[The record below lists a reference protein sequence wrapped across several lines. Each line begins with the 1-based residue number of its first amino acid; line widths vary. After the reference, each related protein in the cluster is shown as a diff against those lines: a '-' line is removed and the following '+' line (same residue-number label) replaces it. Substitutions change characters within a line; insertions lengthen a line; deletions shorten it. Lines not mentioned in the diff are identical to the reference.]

1 MGTMAGGWGGDCM
14 NATALYISDERDT
27 CDCCGKTGLKR
38 VVVMRLDDLSLAYWG
53 TICAS
58 RNSGKDQRAIKNEI
72 KQARENRVNE
82 AREHL
87 FKTEAYK
94 VWCDKRIELYAKSKG
109 KWPQSWWDRE
119 MAPFIDALETEKSIV
134 AEHYRINFH
143 DL

>member
-1 MGTMAGGWGGDCM
+1 MAGCRGGGCV

-38 VVVMRLDDLSLAYWG
+38 VVVMRLDDSSLAYWG
-53 TICAS
+53 TTCAS
-58 RNSGKDQRAIKNEI
+58 RNSGKDRRTIKEEI
-72 KQARENRVNE
+72 KQARDYRVNE

-87 FKTEAYK
+87 FKAEAYK
-94 VWCDKRIELYAKSKG
+94 AWCNKRIELYAKSKG

-119 MAPFIDALETEKSIV
+119 MAPYINALEDEKSII
-134 AEHYRINFH
+134 AEQYNINAH